1 MIVWQGFGF
10 AGILIPILMYVVTV
24 KLFQSLFGIAYT
36 DTHAWP
42 GAVGTLIGAGLIY
55 WLSVALDKPGRT
67 LLDPQT
73 GQTVVLRKKHTVFWI
88 PLKYIAAIM
97 AVVGLGMLCFKSGS
111 PL

>member
-10 AGILIPILMYVVTV
+10 VGIILPVLMYVVTV
-24 KLFQSLFGIAYT
+24 KLFQALFGIAYT

-42 GAVGTLIGAGLIY
+42 GAVGTLIGAGLVY

-67 LLDPQT
+67 LIDPQT
-73 GQTVVLRKKHTVFWI
+73 GQTVILRKRHTLFWI
-88 PLKYIAAIM
+88 PLQYIAAIA
-97 AVVGLGMLCFKSGS
+97 AVVALGMLFLRHDS